1 MKNFKN
7 RLNSDKAESLTVSQI
22 LWIVFTVLVVISV
35 TTMIAKTIG
44 NKSREM
50 DKRIT
55 DADGDVQGAFD
66 GTKKP

>member
-35 TTMIAKTIG
+35 TTMIAKTVG
-44 NKSREM
+44 NKSRDM
-50 DKRIT
+50 DKRIQ
-55 DADGDVQGAFD
+55 DSNGDVQGAFD
-66 GTKKP
+66 GTKP